1 MLSSEVS
8 IKVHRA
14 TSSVSFFQG
23 GTCLK
28 LLNFA
33 SSNVAVFV
41 VGYFD
46 FYVRTAFVDSVNT
59 ELQHFPLVLNILI
72 SSVRET
78 VL

>member
-8 IKVHRA
+8 IKVHKA

-33 SSNVAVFV
+33 SSNVANLL
-41 VGYFD
+41 GYFD